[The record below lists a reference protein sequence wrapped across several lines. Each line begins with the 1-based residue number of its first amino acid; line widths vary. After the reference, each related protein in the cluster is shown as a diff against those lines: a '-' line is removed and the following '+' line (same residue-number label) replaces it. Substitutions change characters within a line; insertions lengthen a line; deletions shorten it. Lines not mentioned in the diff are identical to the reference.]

1 MQLADGGGG
10 AIGSAIGSSIGQS
23 IFDSMNSFAN
33 TAAAGGFEISS
44 EGGKAMIDAIT
55 NFQDWVVYNID
66 KLDRLAQERMLGSS
80 NGAKVM
86 APFTQTVA
94 TDGQGFA
101 TQLKAL
107 QQSLE
112 KAKEGIQKAM
122 DNYKAT
128 DDAAQAKSNSIQ
140 V

>member
-10 AIGSAIGSSIGQS
+10 AIGSAIGQS
-23 IFDSMNSFAN
+23 IFDSMNSFAK
-33 TAAAGGFEISS
+33 AAADGGFEISS

-55 NFQDWVVYNID
+55 NFQEWVSSNVS
-66 KLDRLAQERMLGSS
+66 KLDRLAQERMLGGS

-86 APFTQTVA
+86 APFAQTVA

-128 DDAAQAKSNSIQ
+128 DEASQAKSNSMQ

>member
-1 MQLADGGGG
+1 MQMADGGGG
-10 AIGSAIGSSIGQS
+10 GAAIGSSIGQS
-23 IFDSMNSFAN
+23 IFDSMNSFAS
-33 TAAAGGFEISS
+33 TAAAGGFEVSS

-55 NFQDWVVYNID
+55 HFQDWVVSNAM
-66 KLDRLAQERMLGSS
+66 KLDRLAQQRMLGGS

-101 TQLKAL
+101 TQLQAL

-128 DDAAQAKSNSIQ
+128 DAANEGKSNSIQ
-140 V
+140 I